1 MNKFNN
7 IGMEVLDYKSEYLKD
22 YPKLVLDSLNLAI
35 TSKCAEYGLPEGIK
49 SQLLDNNVKFETF
62 KKHLLQES
70 VCLKTYEELLVEYEN
85 IKNSID
91 LKLVE
96 SEYCKNLKTMSKVED
111 ETIEVVKPFTI
122 SEEFIKQYFNIE
134 TDKEFEVLMSRK
146 GFIEKFAIL
155 RLVKIFKDFIQTQN
169 ETDFSITNTLVYFD
183 SEENV
188 YGIHLKFTIPID
200 LFEDENKM
208 EEISNKIIEISKQ
221 SEDNFNNKM
230 QC

>member
-35 TSKCAEYGLPEGIK
+35 TSKCVEYGLPESIK

-91 LKLVE
+91 LKLAE

-183 SEENV
+183 SEDNV

-208 EEISNKIIEISKQ
+208 EEISNKIIDISKQ
-221 SEDNFNNKM
+221 AEINFNNKM